1 MKRLS
6 LLVMCIL
13 CIPFLTGCGVAAVGM
28 GVYTQV
34 QVDTLKE
41 LLIEKGVIT
50 NEEFNTKQSQ
60 VLENQEKQRKAAGK
74 QSGTELEN

>member
-6 LLVMCIL
+6 LLGMCIL
-13 CIPFLTGCGVAAVGM
+13 CIPFLTGCGAVAVGM
-28 GVYTQV
+28 GAYTQV

-50 NEEFNTKQSQ
+50 NEEFNTKLSQ

-74 QSGTELEN
+74 QSGTELE